1 MFSDKEQ
8 QLIKTA
14 EKKLRQD
21 KLARTI
27 ILFALAVSSLLVLS
41 GQLDNRSL
49 SGLAIFLVAIAVGQ
63 ANIVKGPQYEDL
75 VNLLKKKS
83 KSLD

>member
-21 KLARTI
+21 KLVRTI

-41 GQLDNRSL
+41 GQLDSRSL

-63 ANIVKGPQYEDL
+63 ANMVKGPQYEDL

>member
-8 QLIKTA
+8 KLIKAA

>member
-41 GQLDNRSL
+41 GQLDSRSL

-63 ANIVKGPQYEDL
+63 ANMVKGPQYEDL

>member
-41 GQLDNRSL
+41 GQLDSRSL

>member
-8 QLIKTA
+8 KLIKTA

-41 GQLDNRSL
+41 GQLDSRSL